1 MKHKKVHGKDKV
13 KKVKVIIEKIIGI
26 GTIFCT
32 LSGITALSIY
42 NCVNSGIDDTEPNSI
57 ILFSEYSKIT
67 IYQETNM
74 TATLNFETDSVSIT
88 AYLASGKVDTLVMSK
103 KVHMNGRKK

>member
-42 NCVNSGIDDTEPNSI
+42 NCVNSGIDDRTQFYHS
-57 ILFSEYSKIT
+57 FSEYSKIT

-74 TATLNFETDSVSIT
+74 TATQF
-88 AYLASGKVDTLVMSK
+88 
-103 KVHMNGRKK
+103 